1 MSLLAV
7 GLSHQTAPVSFL
19 ERTALDADRLAGLLE
34 DGVAA
39 EPVAEMVVLA
49 TCTRLEL
56 YAEVDRFHAGVDEL
70 TALLARHTG
79 LPLDELTPHLY
90 VHHEDRAVHHLFAVA
105 CGLDSMV
112 VGESQILR
120 QIKNAL
126 ALSQK
131 QETAGRNLNELMQQA
146 LHVGKRAHTETGIDR
161 AGQSLVTLGLAQAEQ
176 ILGPV
181 SGRTALVVGAGSMSS
196 LAAMTLRRAG
206 IGELAVVN
214 RTFGRAR
221 HLAAAAGGRAYPSE
235 RLAETIAAAD
245 LVISCTGAT
254 GFAVGAEVVA
264 EAATGRS
271 RHRPLVLLDLAMP
284 RDVDPAVGELPGVT
298 VVDLVRLSEV
308 SATASAAVDVE
319 AVRGIVAE
327 EVAAYRAAQHA
338 AQMAPTIVALRS
350 MAARVVDAE
359 LDRLSGRLPEMG
371 TRDRDEIARAVRR
384 VVDKLLHAPT
394 VRIKQLAG
402 EQDGITYAHALR
414 ELFDLDPKTVAAVSV
429 GYPGEDEST

>member
-1 MSLLAV
+1 
-7 GLSHQTAPVSFL
+7 
-19 ERTALDADRLAGLLE
+19 
-34 DGVAA
+34 
-39 EPVAEMVVLA
+39 
-49 TCTRLEL
+49 
-56 YAEVDRFHAGVDEL
+56 
-70 TALLARHTG
+70 
-79 LPLDELTPHLY
+79 
-90 VHHEDRAVHHLFAVA
+90 
-105 CGLDSMV
+105 
-112 VGESQILR
+112 
-120 QIKNAL
+120 
-126 ALSQK
+126 
-131 QETAGRNLNELMQQA
+131 
-146 LHVGKRAHTETGIDR
+146 
-161 AGQSLVTLGLAQAEQ
+161 
-176 ILGPV
+176 
-181 SGRTALVVGAGSMSS
+181 
-196 LAAMTLRRAG
+196 
-206 IGELAVVN
+206 
-214 RTFGRAR
+214 
-221 HLAAAAGGRAYPSE
+221 
-235 RLAETIAAAD
+235 
-245 LVISCTGAT
+245 
-254 GFAVGAEVVA
+254 
-264 EAATGRS
+264 
-271 RHRPLVLLDLAMP
+271 MP